1 MEILENENLQNFT
14 KIFYCNICDVNM
26 IRKQHYEKHILTAK
40 HKRKCFGN
48 ENYKMEIKSYHIIN
62 KNVCKCGKSYSSYS
76 GLWKHKKKCQ
86 ENQTNNIICEE
97 AVEDN
102 NEKIDY
108 KSMFFQ
114 MVKENNEFKSLLVS
128 QQEQMNN
135 YIKEQNNQLLQNNNQ
150 LLDILPK
157 VGNTNN
163 INNTQNNKFNINIFL
178 NEQCKDALNIQEF
191 IDSITVSLQDLNYSK
206 REGLANGITNIILQ
220 NMNKLTL
227 FERPIHCTD
236 TKRETLYVKDND
248 IWEKDITKDKIKKAL
263 KDISSKQIKTF
274 KTWCDNHDLDNNE
287 DHKDEFVKILN
298 TITKSVSTMDN
309 KIIKK
314 ICNNSYVKEL
324 LKS

>member
-14 KIFYCNICDVNM
+14 KIFYCNICNISMV
-26 IRKQHYEKHILTAK
+26 RKQHYEKHILTAK

-48 ENYKMEIKSYHIIN
+48 ENYKMEIKSYQSIN

-97 AVEDN
+97 VVDIKDYNSEQIN
-102 NEKIDY
+102 NKEIDY
-108 KSMFFQ
+108 KSMFFE
-114 MVKENNEFKSLLVS
+114 MVKENNEFKNLLVS

-135 YIKEQNNQLLQNNNQ
+135 YIKEQNNKLLQNNNQ
-150 LLDILPK
+150 LLNILPK
-157 VGNTNN
+157 VGNINN
-163 INNTQNNKFNINIFL
+163 INNTQNNKFNIN
-178 NEQCKDALNIQEF
+178 
-191 IDSITVSLQDLNYSK
+191 VSLQDLNYSK
-206 REGLANGITNIILQ
+206 QEGLANGIINIILE

-227 FERPIHCTD
+227 FERPIHCID
-236 TKRETLYVKDND
+236 TKREILYVKDNN

-274 KTWCDNHDLDNNE
+274 KKWCDNHDLDNNE
-287 DHKDEFVKILN
+287 DYKDEFVRILN
-298 TITKSVSTMDN
+298 IITKSVSTIDN

-324 LKS
+324 LKN

>member
-1 MEILENENLQNFT
+1 MIKIINNDLKNTNTFFCEKCNYRTSIKSHYNKHLNSKKHNIELKTDNKNIN
-14 KIFYCNICDVNM
+14 KIFKCN
-26 IRKQHYEKHILTAK
+26 
-40 HKRKCFGN
+40 
-48 ENYKMEIKSYHIIN
+48 
-62 KNVCKCGKSYSSYS
+62 CGKQYSHSQSLY
-76 GLWKHKKKCQ
+76 KHKKICSISEL
-86 ENQTNNIICEE
+86 ENQTDNIICEE
-97 AVEDN
+97 AVKDT
-102 NEKIDY
+102 NEQIDY

-135 YIKEQNNQLLQNNNQ
+135 YIKEQNNQ

-206 REGLANGITNIILQ
+206 REGLANGISNIILQ

-324 LKS
+324 LKG